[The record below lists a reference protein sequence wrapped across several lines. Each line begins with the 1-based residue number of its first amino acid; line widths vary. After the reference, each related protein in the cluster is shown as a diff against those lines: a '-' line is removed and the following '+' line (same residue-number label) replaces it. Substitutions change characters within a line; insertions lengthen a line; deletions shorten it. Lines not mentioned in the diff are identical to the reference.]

1 MGMDLLQTI
10 DSSRQ
15 IVLWTGYFLI
25 GAAVYCLTWSSVRE
39 QESREAEA
47 QLEDSKGRQ
56 SVNALIN
63 ITKPV
68 FRYYFLPMV
77 RGKKYWAKKSEFYR
91 TKLVTAGLRSDITS
105 DEFIAFKMVLILF
118 FPIAL
123 GLMKVGQ
130 LIDLS
135 WPVIFLS
142 GIAGWFYPDLWIRG
156 LIAKRQRE
164 ILRSLPFT
172 VDLLAVSV
180 DAGLDFLGAIGK
192 VVEKSKPNALV
203 EELEQVLREIKV
215 GTSRTDALR
224 DMAKRVGMTEM
235 NSFIAIL
242 ISSEK
247 MGSPIGRVLRQQSEQ
262 IRMERFVRAE
272 KLGAIAAQKLML
284 PIIFLVVPAVML
296 MIFGPFILSIVG
308 GGGSI

>member
-1 MGMDLLQTI
+1 
-10 DSSRQ
+10 
-15 IVLWTGYFLI
+15 
-25 GAAVYCLTWSSVRE
+25 
-39 QESREAEA
+39 
-47 QLEDSKGRQ
+47 
-56 SVNALIN
+56 
-63 ITKPV
+63 
-68 FRYYFLPMV
+68 
-77 RGKKYWAKKSEFYR
+77 
-91 TKLVTAGLRSDITS
+91 
-105 DEFIAFKMVLILF
+105 
-118 FPIAL
+118 
-123 GLMKVGQ
+123 MKVGQ